1 MKVLIYIL
9 ILSISLFASEAGEE
23 VYENHCSK
31 CHIKE
36 SVNKAQTVK
45 RVKTLKAPPFIEVS
59 NRLKEQITIKSKD
72 EDIHREVV
80 IAFIKHYI
88 ENPDMMIGMCN
99 PGAFERFGE
108 MPSLKGKL
116 SDEELQAVSEWLYDN
131 YEGKK
136 FE

>member
-1 MKVLIYIL
+1 MRLFFYIL
-9 ILSISLFASEAGEE
+9 VLPFCVFASDSVEK
-23 VYENHCSK
+23 VYEKHCSK

-36 SVNKAQTVK
+36 NITVK
-45 RVKTLKAPPFIEVS
+45 ETVRRVGTLKAPPFIEVS
-59 NRLKEQITIKSKD
+59 NRLKEQIIIKSGD

-80 IAFIKHYI
+80 ISFIKHYI
-88 ENPDMMIGMCN
+88 ENPNMMIGMCN

-116 SDEELQAVSEWLYDN
+116 SDKETQAIAEWLYDN
-131 YEGKK
+131 YEGEK

>member
-1 MKVLIYIL
+1 MKFFIYIL
-9 ILSISLFASEAGEE
+9 IISTSLVASEAGEE
-23 VYENHCSK
+23 VYEKHCSK

-45 RVKTLKAPPFIEVS
+45 RINTLKAPPFIEVS
-59 NRLKEQITIKSKD
+59 NRLKEQIVIKSGD
-72 EDIHREVV
+72 EEIHREVV
-80 IAFIKHYI
+80 VAFIKHYI
-88 ENPDMMIGMCN
+88 ENPNMMIGMCN

-116 SDEELQAVSEWLYDN
+116 TSKEIQDVSEWLYDN
-131 YEGKK
+131 YEGEK

>member
-1 MKVLIYIL
+1 MKLSFYFL
-9 ILSISLFASEAGEE
+9 ILSLSLFASENGEK
-23 VYENHCSK
+23 VYEKHCSK

-36 SVNKAQTVK
+36 SVSQAQTVK
-45 RVKTLKAPPFIEVS
+45 RMGNLKAPPFIEVS
-59 NRLKEQITIKSKD
+59 NRLKEQIVIKSGD

-88 ENPDMMIGMCN
+88 QNPDMMIGMCN

-108 MPSLKGKL
+108 MPSLKAKL
-116 SDEELQAVSEWLYDN
+116 TDQEMQTVAEWLYDN
-131 YEGKK
+131 YEGEK